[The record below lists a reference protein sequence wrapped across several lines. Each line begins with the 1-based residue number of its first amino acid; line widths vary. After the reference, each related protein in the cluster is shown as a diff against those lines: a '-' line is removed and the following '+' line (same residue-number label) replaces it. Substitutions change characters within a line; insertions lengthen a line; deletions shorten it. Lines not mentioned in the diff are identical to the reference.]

1 MLQQTNDPQHRTG
14 FIYTCPVATYR
25 RLDKNFPRYPINL
38 DFYACPK
45 KFAEFYH
52 YTNDERLEVALEK
65 YRTMSAARINYI
77 YSQNFV
83 SEVERL
89 CEEHQLSL
97 TFKRRR
103 LGGSDDGQDQETES
117 EPDEM
122 PKTDVTEQRSSQLR
136 IEEREG

>member
-1 MLQQTNDPQHRTG
+1 
-14 FIYTCPVATYR
+14 
-25 RLDKNFPRYPINL
+25 LDKNFPRYPINL

-52 YTNDERLEVALEK
+52 YTNDERLEGALEK

-103 LGGSDDGQDQETES
+103 LGGSDDEQDQETES